1 LLGDRRLQVNFKYL
15 NTPLELQYLNQYH
28 GVQHPLSNT
37 RLAPLFGLPYA
48 PKYQTPYGPL
58 WGGQATTYAQQ
69 PAQAAQPTYPAAP
82 AQPVY
87 AAQPA
92 QPAQAAQ
99 PAYTGQPA
107 QTQPQPDLQYQPT
120 PQQVYA
126 TPFYLEPQQFSQPQ
140 TYPQAS

>member
-1 LLGDRRLQVNFKYL
+1 MGSYLAKTHLLGDRRLQVNFKYL
-15 NTPLELQYLNQYH
+15 NTPLEVQYLNQYH

-48 PKYQTPYGPL
+48 PKYPTPYGSL

-82 AQPVY
+82 AQP
-87 AAQPA
+87 
-92 QPAQAAQ
+92 
-99 PAYTGQPA
+99 AYTGQPGQPA

-120 PQQVYA
+120 PHQVYA

-140 TYPQAS
+140 TYPQAR